1 MVEHPWPLKNKV
13 PDGHQHITK
22 SDLVE
27 ILEKLSDPD
36 TPIWI
41 DNYWQVGRQIA
52 QRPIE
57 LMYPSDD
64 GFHIG

>member
-1 MVEHPWPLKNKV
+1 MVEHPWPLKNSL
-13 PDGHQHITK
+13 PIGHSHFTK
-22 SDLVE
+22 AELIELLAHVE
-27 ILEKLSDPD
+27 DDE

-41 DNYWQVGRQIA
+41 DNYWQLRRQIT

-57 LMYPSDD
+57 LMYAADD